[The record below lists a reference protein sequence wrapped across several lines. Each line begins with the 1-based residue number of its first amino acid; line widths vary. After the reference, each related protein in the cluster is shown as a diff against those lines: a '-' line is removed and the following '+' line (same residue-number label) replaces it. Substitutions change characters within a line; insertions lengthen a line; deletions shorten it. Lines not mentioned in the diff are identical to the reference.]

1 MVRPNSAG
9 KAALANRKLVV
20 LSSVG
25 NYRNRDVFQS
35 VPIRPAS
42 SKPLPSRGK
51 GSLIKNLWRWI
62 KYYWRRKKIY
72 LRDGTVLMP
81 SIRLYDWLDFAGAA
95 QDAGRRL
102 P

>member
-1 MVRPNSAG
+1 
-9 KAALANRKLVV
+9 LANRRVVV

-25 NYRNRDVFQS
+25 KHRRHDSLPS
-35 VPIRPAS
+35 VRATHNQIRPAL
-42 SKPLPSRGK
+42 SKTLPSAGK

-62 KYYWRRKKIY
+62 KYYCRRKKIY

-81 SIRLYDWLDFAGAA
+81 SIRLYDWLDFSSGE

-102 P
+102 R